1 MAEPLDRA
9 AAIGLDGT
17 GAKWVGGVDVDK
29 GIFGFTWRHSRMEQ
43 IFLLAM
49 IAASWPFLYFSLNL
63 PKQIVNQAIGG
74 KDFPKNLY
82 GFELE
87 QLQYLATL
95 SGLFLL
101 FVFINGGFKY
111 VINVFQGIMAER
123 LLRRLR
129 YMMLHRVVRFPL
141 PHFRKMSQGELVA
154 MVTAEAEM
162 LGGFVGDAF
171 ALPLFQGGILATT
184 LFFIAVQDPL
194 MGVAAISMYPIQG
207 YIIPKLQIRVNRLG
221 KARVKHVRRLS
232 ERIGELVQGIGD
244 VHANDTSRYEMADFG
259 DQLGNIFD
267 VRFLIYRKKFF
278 IKFLNA
284 FLGQLTPFL
293 FYSAGG
299 YLVITQQL
307 SFGSLVAVL
316 AAYKDLNDPWKEL
329 INYYQRMADAQ
340 VKYEQLTEQ
349 FEPSD
354 LIPETL
360 LTTDEHAPPSI
371 EGPVVGSNVVLAD
384 EDGNRLVDGA
394 GFHFALNQH
403 VAIVGPGGGGKTDVA
418 RLLARQLWPTGG
430 RIVFGA
436 TDLAQIPE
444 AVTGRRIGYVDRDA
458 FIRAGTMLDNLLY
471 GIRNFPPNGNEG
483 MPEDRLKRLVEAK
496 AAGNSP
502 YDIRTEWIDFAAL
515 GWQSVDDGRRRGVAV
530 LRAVGLEEEVFAIGM
545 RTAVDPEHWDGLAE
559 GVLRARA
566 AFRERLKDPEIAEL
580 VEVWDEKL
588 FNTNATVAE
597 NILFGTPIGPTFD
610 VEHLG
615 DNPYMAEVLNKTGLT
630 DLFLDIGQKVA
641 GLMLEIF
648 RDLPPGHEFFE
659 RFSFIDHDDLPD
671 FARILNLARQNGL
684 QALNAADRGKLLAL
698 PFKQIPARHR
708 LGLIDEH
715 TQKRL
720 LEARR
725 VFADALND
733 EQRAALAPL
742 DSSAYRP
749 VASVA
754 DNILFGK
761 VASHRADAARRLGEE
776 LTALI
781 RSQGLYER
789 IVEIGLNFEVGIS
802 GKRLTAEQR
811 QKLAIARVLM
821 KQPQMLVVNEAAAA
835 LDASAR
841 TALLAAL
848 HTEMKGR
855 ALIWVDNDVPEDH
868 GFDVVLR
875 VDRGK
880 VVGTEAS
887 EQVAEAELATPR
899 KDEERAQSALGRET
913 ELLGSI
919 PFFAGMDASKLKLL
933 AFASEQQVFEP
944 GQLLVRQ
951 GEMGDKAY
959 VIVDGSVDI
968 LLERAEAGPLTIATR
983 LGRELIGEMA
993 LLTNAPRTA
1002 TVRARERVSALVIT
1016 SEVFFKLIQENPS
1029 VSMNL
1034 TRILAKRLTERLQQ

>member
-1 MAEPLDRA
+1 M
-9 AAIGLDGT
+9 
-17 GAKWVGGVDVDK
+17 DK
-29 GIFGFTWRHSRMEQ
+29 GIFGFTWRHSRSQQ
-43 IFLLAM
+43 ILLLLL
-49 IAASWPFLYFSLNL
+49 IVISWPFLYFSLDL

-74 KDFPKNLY
+74 KDFPKTFY
-82 GFELE
+82 GFELD
-87 QLQYLATL
+87 QLPYLATL
-95 SGLFLL
+95 SGIFLIM
-101 FVFINGGFKY
+101 VFINGGFKY
-111 VINVFQGIMAER
+111 AINVYQGIMAER

-171 ALPLFQGGILATT
+171 ALPLFQGGILLTT
-184 LFFIAVQDPL
+184 LSFIMVQDPV
-194 MGVAAISMYPIQG
+194 MGVAAMSMYPIQG
-207 YIIPKLQIRVNRLG
+207 YVIPKLQAQVNRLG
-221 KARVKHVRRLS
+221 KTRVKHVRRLS

-244 VHANDTSRYEMADFG
+244 VHANDTARYELADFG
-259 DQLGNIFD
+259 DQLGSIFD
-267 VRFLIYRKKFF
+267 VRFLIYKKKFF
-278 IKFLNA
+278 IKFLNN

-299 YLVITQQL
+299 YLVINGDL

-349 FEPSD
+349 FEPGD
-354 LIPETL
+354 IMPEQILTAHEDNPPLLEGNIVGNNVTL
-360 LTTDEHAPPSI
+360 T
-371 EGPVVGSNVVLAD
+371 D
-384 EDGNRLVDGA
+384 EDGTRLVDGL
-394 GFHFALNQH
+394 GFNLPLDKH
-403 VAIVGPGGGGKTDVA
+403 VAIVGPGGGGKTDFA
-418 RLLARQLWPTGG
+418 RLLARQIVPTGG
-430 RIVFGA
+430 RITVGGQ
-436 TDLAQIPE
+436 DLSQLPE

-458 FIRAGTMLDNLLY
+458 FIRAGTMMDNLLY
-471 GIRNFPPNGNEG
+471 GIRNYPPRGTEG
-483 MPEDRLKRLVEAK
+483 LSAHRLKRLVEAQ
-496 AAGNSP
+496 AAGNSQH
-502 YDIRTEWIDFAAL
+502 DITAEWIDYQAL
-515 GWQSVDDGRRRGVAV
+515 GWHSEAEARQRGLIV
-530 LRAVGLEEEVFAIGM
+530 LRMVGLEEEVFAIGL
-545 RTAVDPEHWDGLAE
+545 RTAVDPTRWPGLAE
-559 GVLRARA
+559 GLLHARA
-566 AFRERLKDPEIAEL
+566 AFRARLRDPEIAEL
-580 VEVWDEKL
+580 VEVWDENL
-588 FNTNATVAE
+588 FNSNATVAE

-610 VEHLG
+610 IEHLG
-615 DNPYMAEVLNKTGLT
+615 ENVYMGTVLQQTGLT

-671 FARILNLARQNGL
+671 FNRILNLVRQNGVP
-684 QALNAADRGKLLAL
+684 ALPPADKAKLLAL

-708 LGLIDEH
+708 LGLIDDEV
-715 TQKRL
+715 QKRL
-720 LEARR
+720 LIARR
-725 VFADALND
+725 VFSEGLD
-733 EQRAALAPL
+733 ETQHAALAPL

-761 VASHRADAARRLGEE
+761 IASHRADAARRVGEE

-789 IVEIGLNFEVGIS
+789 IVEVGLTFDVGIS

-811 QKLAIARVLM
+811 QKLAIARVLL
-821 KQPQMLVVNEAAAA
+821 KKPQILIINEAAAA
-835 LDASAR
+835 LDENAR
-841 TALLAAL
+841 AALLRAL
-848 HTEMKGR
+848 QADMAGR
-855 ALIWVDNDVPEDH
+855 ALVWVDNDLPPDH
-868 GFDVVLR
+868 HFDIALQ

-880 VVGTEAS
+880 IIDTETAG
-887 EQVAEAELATPR
+887 EVMETIATAPPIR
-899 KDEERAQSALGRET
+899 PDDERAKSALGRET

-919 PFFAGMDASKLKLL
+919 PFFTGMDASKLKLL

-968 LLERAEAGPLTIATR
+968 LLERPDAEPLTIATR

-1034 TRILAKRLTERLQQ
+1034 TRILAKRLTERLQQR